1 MKRAII
7 FGIYAAITVADAAIA
22 QQPIPSALQYAAQ
35 PSALLSQ
42 IKTFET
48 PVPMPGW
55 QPVALLGAAGPIAAP
70 PDLIPPTIVIKYGQ
84 GGRVLDHRM
93 TFEGYRRRAAKVE
106 IRGPCYSACT
116 LLLGYLERKNL
127 CIAPGAFMAF
137 HSVRGEKLQDYKPGP
152 THEMYESYPPEV
164 RNWIDHNGGW
174 QNLPIDGYW
183 TMYDRELWA
192 MGYPK
197 CN

>member
-1 MKRAII
+1 
-7 FGIYAAITVADAAIA
+7 
-22 QQPIPSALQYAAQ
+22 
-35 PSALLSQ
+35 
-42 IKTFET
+42 
-48 PVPMPGW
+48 
-55 QPVALLGAAGPIAAP
+55 
-70 PDLIPPTIVIKYGQ
+70 
-84 GGRVLDHRM
+84 
-93 TFEGYRRRAAKVE
+93 FEGYRRRAAKVE
-106 IRGPCYSACT
+106 ICGPCYSACT

-197 CN
+197 CQ